1 MLTQINTAQ
10 YDNDAEKGHKFN
22 GFDLQLCAEVD
33 DQGQHQDQGN
43 QQQQGDQQQSQG
55 DQGEGMQ
62 QQSSQQQGSQQQ
74 NQQGDQQQGQG
85 DQQNSQQQVPEKYEN
100 FTLPEGSTYDQTL
113 HDQFSTVALKHGLSQ
128 EAAQE
133 FVTMYAGIR
142 QNEQA
147 ALIAEHEQRVEAWTN
162 EAKTD
167 PVIAKNFDK
176 NLAAVKEVFT
186 RFGGQAMVELLDSTG
201 LGSHPQ
207 FIRMGMAIR
216 AKVGDDDFPDG
227 RGGSEN
233 LTTGQLFF
241 PNSK

>member
-1 MLTQINTAQ
+1 
-10 YDNDAEKGHKFN
+10 
-22 GFDLQLCAEVD
+22 
-33 DQGQHQDQGN
+33 
-43 QQQQGDQQQSQG
+43 
-55 DQGEGMQ
+55 
-62 QQSSQQQGSQQQ
+62 
-74 NQQGDQQQGQG
+74 
-85 DQQNSQQQVPEKYEN
+85 
-100 FTLPEGSTYDQTL
+100 
-113 HDQFSTVALKHGLSQ
+113 
-128 EAAQE
+128 
-133 FVTMYAGIR
+133 MYAGIR

-147 ALIAEHEQRVEAWTN
+147 ALIAEHEQRVEAWSN
-162 EAKTD
+162 EAKAD

-216 AKVGDDDFPDG
+216 AKVGEDDFPDG
-227 RGGSEN
+227 KGGSEN